1 MFTGKGEKLG
11 EAQVIQTDPVV
22 GIEQREGIV
31 HGFDRID
38 QAQAQALDALFVG
51 LPCADVAKRD
61 KGTQTVGAGDDR
73 VFDGEILL
81 PRSLLTGK
89 APGLHFL
96 PFAPLETGADRASLA
111 IGQNDRVVGLPS
123 QAVGLDPEQL
133 GSGRVDEADP
143 PGLVDAE
150 HAVVGGV
157 ENQAVLGHGM
167 AQGCSGGFQFG
178 QCGAHLHDQRS
189 QHAQC
194 GIGEQCQAGD
204 EDQPELPA
212 QGVALG
218 FAQPLIIADLAVRR
232 DQHIAPAKADNLF
245 QRGAEGFAVGR

>member
-96 PFAPLETGADRASLA
+96 PLAPLETGADRASLA
-111 IGQNDRVVGLPS
+111 IGQNGRVVVLPS
-123 QAVGLDPEQL
+123 QAVGLDPSSWAAAGLMKRIRPARSTPNMPSSVVSRIRRFSAMAWRRAAPEDSSSASAARTCMI
-133 GSGRVDEADP
+133 SGRSTRS
-143 PGLVDAE
+143 AE
-150 HAVVGGV
+150 
-157 ENQAVLGHGM
+157 
-167 AQGCSGGFQFG
+167 
-178 QCGAHLHDQRS
+178 
-189 QHAQC
+189 
-194 GIGEQCQAGD
+194 
-204 EDQPELPA
+204 
-212 QGVALG
+212 
-218 FAQPLIIADLAVRR
+218 
-232 DQHIAPAKADNLF
+232 
-245 QRGAEGFAVGR
+245 